1 MRRWATVGAA
11 VATTALALGLTTACS
26 SSSQSSAPQGQTCYK
41 QVTDAQRAELQTYV
55 AAHPGSTTTTKG
67 KDVCVLTPN
76 GKGGYTAQY
85 YGPNDGFQWY
95 PLYIAMNN
103 SALHDAHYGQIK
115 GQLSTAERVTLD
127 NLTEVYPDGSV
138 AQPYTIKNGAYERT
152 DTVVKP
158 IKVNAVRY
166 GTTSDEESP
175 AKAFSNPSK
184 GYSASTM
191 PNSTNEEDTE
201 EGGSFHVTQLKPNEG
216 GYHAPGEEEAP
227 PEEAPVHEAPPE
239 QAPVHEA
246 PAPEPVHVGGEE

>member
-1 MRRWATVGAA
+1 MRRSGVLGLA
-11 VATTALALGLTTACS
+11 VATAAALTLGTAACS
-26 SSSQSSAPQGQTCYK
+26 ASGGQSSAPQGQTCFK

-55 AAHPGSTTTTKG
+55 AAHPGVTTTTKG

-76 GKGGYTAQY
+76 GHGGYTAQY
-85 YGPNDGFQWY
+85 YGPNDGFAWY

-103 SALHDAHYGQIK
+103 SVQHDAHYGQVK
-115 GQLSTAERVTLD
+115 GQLTTVERVTFA

-138 AQPYTIKNGAYERT
+138 AQPYTLKNGAYERT

-166 GTTSDEESP
+166 GTTSSEESP

-184 GYSASTM
+184 GYSVSTM
-191 PNSTNEEDTE
+191 PNSTNEEGTE

-216 GYHAPGEEEAP
+216 GYHAPGVQEAP
-227 PEEAPVHEAPPE
+227 PEEAPVHEAPP
-239 QAPVHEA
+239 APVHEA
-246 PAPEPVHVGGEE
+246 PAPVEEPVHISEP